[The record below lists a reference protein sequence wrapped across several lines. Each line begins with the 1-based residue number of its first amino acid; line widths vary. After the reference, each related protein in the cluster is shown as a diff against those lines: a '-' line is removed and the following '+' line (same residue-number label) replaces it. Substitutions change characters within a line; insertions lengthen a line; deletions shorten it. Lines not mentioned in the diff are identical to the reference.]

1 MYFRMVSI
9 QDCFSKQEWDMH
21 ICIYPHTILY
31 HILVIIKLKRVNF
44 LFDNVITLTCAQ
56 NSKHKTWWFNYF
68 YQSAHVVGLSM
79 ETENQVYKTPWE
91 SIIKDVKKDV
101 EKSTVSKS
109 SKSSNPDVSFKS
121 VFVTNL
127 TYQMFS
133 QIFFIVVNLHI
144 VNVKTTRK
152 ILSNYV
158 CFSKSPNFKSKHT
171 KIQFQL
177 LQISGSIQMLLQ
189 KGFHLIIQYTCQ
201 KC

>member
-1 MYFRMVSI
+1 
-9 QDCFSKQEWDMH
+9 
-21 ICIYPHTILY
+21 
-31 HILVIIKLKRVNF
+31 
-44 LFDNVITLTCAQ
+44 
-56 NSKHKTWWFNYF
+56 
-68 YQSAHVVGLSM
+68 M

-127 TYQMFS
+127 TYQMFF

-177 LQISGSIQMLLQ
+177 LQISGSTDYGRPER
-189 KGFHLIIQYTCQ
+189 K
-201 KC
+201 